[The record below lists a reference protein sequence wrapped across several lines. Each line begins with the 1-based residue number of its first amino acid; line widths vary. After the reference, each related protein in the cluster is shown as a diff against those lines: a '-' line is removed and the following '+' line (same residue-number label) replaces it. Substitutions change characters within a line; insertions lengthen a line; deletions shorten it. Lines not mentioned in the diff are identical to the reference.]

1 MVVLFTLFTLP
12 QLKHTPRM
20 CKIATKL
27 TQMLKPVLVVYLQ
40 LRKFQQQSTALAIAY
55 TFQGHKNLYVIQ
67 FFLLFSIF
75 GAYFRRLRF

>member
-1 MVVLFTLFTLP
+1 
-12 QLKHTPRM
+12 M

-40 LRKFQQQSTALAIAY
+40 LRKFQQQSTALAIVY
-55 TFQGHKNLYVIQ
+55 TFQGHKNLYVVQ